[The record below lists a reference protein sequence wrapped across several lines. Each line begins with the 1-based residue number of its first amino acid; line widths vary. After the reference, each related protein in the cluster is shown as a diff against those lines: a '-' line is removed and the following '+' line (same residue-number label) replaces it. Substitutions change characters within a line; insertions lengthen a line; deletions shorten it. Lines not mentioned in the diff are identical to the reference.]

1 MHVHER
7 RIGRIFQLTFHEN
20 DDLFALFNAFVKEK
34 NIRNASITIFGALK
48 ETDMRSGFM
57 AIIGDS
63 AKLRFSDPREF
74 VGVGNIS
81 WPDRP
86 PAVMGDVT
94 WTEPEPYVHIHM
106 AISGGPY
113 RAQEVNVGHLSGG
126 KVKGLFAEVIEFL
139 DA

>member
-1 MHVHER
+1 MNVKER
-7 RIGRIFQLTFHEN
+7 KLGRIFQIEFHEDEN
-20 DDLFALFNAFVKEK
+20 LFEKFNAFVKEK

-63 AKLRFSDPREF
+63 AKLRFNDPREF

-81 WPDRP
+81 WPERP

-94 WTEPEPYVHIHM
+94 WKEPEPYVHIHL
-106 AISGGPY
+106 AVSGGPY

-126 KVKGLFAEVIEFL
+126 KVKGLFAEVIEFV
-139 DA
+139 

>member
-1 MHVHER
+1 MNVKER
-7 RIGRIFQLTFHEN
+7 KVGRIFQIEFQEGE
-20 DDLFALFNAFVKEK
+20 DLLEKFGAFVKEK

-48 ETDMRSGFM
+48 EADMLCGFP

-63 AKLRFSDPREF
+63 AKLRFNDPREF

-81 WPDRP
+81 WPERP
-86 PAVMGDVT
+86 PEALGKVE
-94 WTEPEPYVHIHM
+94 WTEPQPYVHMHL

-126 KVKGLFAEVIEFL
+126 KVKGLFAEVIEFV
-139 DA
+139 

>member
-1 MHVHER
+1 MNVKER
-7 RIGRIFQLTFHEN
+7 KLGRIFQIEFQEDEN
-20 DDLFALFNAFVKEK
+20 LFEKFNAFVKEK

-63 AKLRFSDPREF
+63 AKLRFNDPREF

-81 WPDRP
+81 WPERP

-94 WTEPEPYVHIHM
+94 WKEPEPYVHIHL
-106 AISGGPY
+106 AVSGGPY

-126 KVKGLFAEVIEFL
+126 KVKGLFAEVIEFV
-139 DA
+139 

>member
-1 MHVHER
+1 MNVKER
-7 RIGRIFQLTFHEN
+7 KLGRIFQIEFQEDEN
-20 DDLFALFNAFVKEK
+20 LFEKFNAFVKEK

-63 AKLRFSDPREF
+63 AKLRFNDPREF

-81 WPDRP
+81 WPERP

-94 WTEPEPYVHIHM
+94 WKEPEPYVHIHL

-126 KVKGLFAEVIEFL
+126 KVKGLFAEVIEFV
-139 DA
+139 

>member
-1 MHVHER
+1 MNVKER
-7 RIGRIFQLTFHEN
+7 KLGRIFQIEFQEDEN
-20 DDLFALFNAFVKEK
+20 LFEKFNAFVKEK

-63 AKLRFSDPREF
+63 AKLRFNDPREF

-81 WPDRP
+81 WPERP

-94 WTEPEPYVHIHM
+94 WKEPEPYVHIHL
-106 AISGGPY
+106 AVSGGPY

-126 KVKGLFAEVIEFL
+126 KVKGLFAEVIEFI
-139 DA
+139 

>member
-1 MHVHER
+1 MQATER
-7 RIGRIFQLTFHEN
+7 KIGRVFQLAFDED
-20 DDLFALFNAFVKEK
+20 DDLFEAFNGFVKEK

-48 ETDMRSGFM
+48 ETDMRSGFL

-63 AKLRFSDPREF
+63 AKLRFNDPREF

-81 WPDRP
+81 WPDKP

-94 WTEPEPYVHIHM
+94 WQEPEPYVHIHL

-113 RAQEVNVGHLSGG
+113 RPQEVNVGHLSDGR
-126 KVKGLFAEVIEFL
+126 VKGLFAEVIEFV
-139 DA
+139 

>member
-1 MHVHER
+1 MNVRER
-7 RIGRIFQLTFHEN
+7 KLGRIFQIEFQEDEN
-20 DDLFALFNAFVKEK
+20 LFEKFNAFVKEK

-63 AKLRFSDPREF
+63 AKLRFNDAREF

-94 WTEPEPYVHIHM
+94 WKEPEPYVHIHL

-126 KVKGLFAEVIEFL
+126 KVKGLFAEVIEFV
-139 DA
+139 

>member
-1 MHVHER
+1 MDARER
-7 RIGRIFQLTFHEN
+7 KIGRVFQIAFDE
-20 DDLFALFNAFVKEK
+20 DEDLFEKFNAFVKEK

-48 ETDMRSGFM
+48 ETDMRSGFL

-63 AKLRFSDPREF
+63 AKLRFNDPREF

-81 WPDRP
+81 WPERP
-86 PAVMGDVT
+86 PEVMGNVE
-94 WTEPEPYVHIHM
+94 WKEPEPYVHIHL

-126 KVKGLFAEVIEFL
+126 KVKGLFAEVIEFV
-139 DA
+139 

>member
-1 MHVHER
+1 MNVTER
-7 RIGRIFQLTFHEN
+7 KVGRIFQLEFHE
-20 DDLFALFNAFVKEK
+20 DEDLFEKFNAFVKER

-48 ETDMRSGFM
+48 ETDMRSGFL

-63 AKLRFSDPREF
+63 AKLHFNDPREF

-81 WPDRP
+81 WPERP
-86 PAVMGDVT
+86 PAVMGDVQ
-94 WTEPEPYVHIHM
+94 WKEPEPYVHIHF

-126 KVKGLFAEVIEFL
+126 KVKGLFAEVIEL
-139 DA
+139 V

>member
-1 MHVHER
+1 MNVKER
-7 RIGRIFQLTFHEN
+7 KVGRIFQIEFLEDEN
-20 DDLFALFNAFVKEK
+20 LFEKFNAFVKEK

-48 ETDMRSGFM
+48 ETDMRSGFL

-63 AKLRFSDPREF
+63 AKLRFNDAREF

-81 WPDRP
+81 WPERP

-94 WTEPEPYVHIHM
+94 WKEPEPYVHIHL

-126 KVKGLFAEVIEFL
+126 KVKGLFAEVIEFV
-139 DA
+139 

>member
-1 MHVHER
+1 MSVKER
-7 RIGRIFQLTFHEN
+7 KLGRIFQIEFQEDEN
-20 DDLFALFNAFVKEK
+20 LFEKFNAFVKEK

-63 AKLRFSDPREF
+63 AKLRFNDPREF

-81 WPDRP
+81 WPERP

-94 WTEPEPYVHIHM
+94 WKEPEPYVHIHL

-126 KVKGLFAEVIEFL
+126 KVKGLFAEVIEFV
-139 DA
+139 

>member
-1 MHVHER
+1 MKATEHSL
-7 RIGRIFQLTFHEN
+7 GRMFHLEFEEG
-20 DDLFALFNAFVKEK
+20 DDLFETFNAFVKQK
-34 NIRNASITIFGALK
+34 NIRNGSITIFGALK

-81 WPDRP
+81 WPERP
-86 PAVMGDVT
+86 PQVMGDVE
-94 WTEPEPYVHIHM
+94 WKEPEPYVHIHL

-126 KVKGLFAEVIEFL
+126 KVKGLFAEVIEFV
-139 DA
+139 

>member
-1 MHVHER
+1 MNVRER
-7 RIGRIFQLTFHEN
+7 KLGRIFQLEFLEGEN
-20 DDLFALFNAFVKEK
+20 LFEKFDTFVKEK

-63 AKLRFSDPREF
+63 AKLRFNDPREF

-81 WPDRP
+81 WPERP
-86 PAVMGDVT
+86 PAVMGDVQ
-94 WTEPEPYVHIHM
+94 WKEPEPYVHIHL

-113 RAQEVNVGHLSGG
+113 RAQEVNVGHLSAGT
-126 KVKGLFAEVIEFL
+126 VKGLFAEVIEFV
-139 DA
+139 

>member
-1 MHVHER
+1 MNVRER
-7 RIGRIFQLTFHEN
+7 KLGRIFQIEFQE
-20 DDLFALFNAFVKEK
+20 DEDLFEKFNAFVKEK

-63 AKLRFSDPREF
+63 AKLRFNDPREF

-81 WPDRP
+81 WPERP

-94 WTEPEPYVHIHM
+94 WKEPEPYVHIHL
-106 AISGGPY
+106 ALSGGPY

-126 KVKGLFAEVIEFL
+126 KVKGLFAEVIEFV
-139 DA
+139 

>member
-1 MHVHER
+1 MNVKER
-7 RIGRIFQLTFHEN
+7 KVGRIFQIEFLEDEN
-20 DDLFALFNAFVKEK
+20 LFEKFNAFVKEK

-48 ETDMRSGFM
+48 ETDMRSGFL

-63 AKLRFSDPREF
+63 AKLRFNDAREF

-81 WPDRP
+81 WPERP

-94 WTEPEPYVHIHM
+94 WKEPEPYVHIHL

-113 RAQEVNVGHLSGG
+113 RAQEVNVGHLAGG
-126 KVKGLFAEVIEFL
+126 KVKGLFAEVIEFV
-139 DA
+139 

>member
-1 MHVHER
+1 MNVKER
-7 RIGRIFQLTFHEN
+7 KLGRIFQIEFQEDEN
-20 DDLFALFNAFVKEK
+20 LFEKFNAFVKEK

-63 AKLRFSDPREF
+63 AKLRFNNPREF

-81 WPDRP
+81 WPERP

-94 WTEPEPYVHIHM
+94 WKEPEPYVHIHL

-126 KVKGLFAEVIEFL
+126 KVKGLFAEVIEFV
-139 DA
+139 

>member
-1 MHVHER
+1 MNVKER
-7 RIGRIFQLTFHEN
+7 KLGRIFQIEFHEDEN
-20 DDLFALFNAFVKEK
+20 LFEKFNAFVKEQ

-63 AKLRFSDPREF
+63 AKLRFNDPREF

-81 WPDRP
+81 WPERP
-86 PAVMGDVT
+86 PAVMGNVE
-94 WTEPEPYVHIHM
+94 WKEPEPYVHVHM
-106 AISGGPY
+106 ALSGGPY

-126 KVKGLFAEVIEFL
+126 KVKGLFAEVIEFV
-139 DA
+139 